1 MNALASLFALPDPLH
16 PAVVH
21 FPIVLLLLA
30 APVAVA
36 AVFRRPRWL
45 AVVAAALLGLGALG
59 AVVAV
64 QTGEEDSER
73 VSETPAL
80 EAVMEEHEEWA
91 ERTQVVALVAAVLA
105 LGAVALGRWPGI
117 ALGAR
122 VMAAVGALAAGW
134 CVAETG
140 HYGGILVYQHGA
152 GVNTAPGGAAGA
164 VVRTG
169 VDAD

>member
-1 MNALASLFALPDPLH
+1 MKALVSLFALPDPLH

-45 AVVAAALLGLGALG
+45 EVVAAVLLGLGALG

-64 QTGEEDSER
+64 QTGEDDSEW
-73 VSETPAL
+73 VAETPAL

-91 ERTQVVALVAAVLA
+91 ERTHVVALVAAVLA
-105 LGAVALGRWPGI
+105 IGAVVLGRWSGI

-122 VMAAVGALAAGW
+122 VLAAAGALAAGW

-140 HYGGILVYQHGA
+140 HHGGILVYQHGA
-152 GVNTAPGGAAGA
+152 GVKTAPAGAAGA
-164 VVRTG
+164 AARPW